1 MSYEIK
7 NIKNGIKIHL
17 IKTNKFKTNLFAIFL
32 TMPLDRNTV
41 TQNALIPAVLRMGTA
56 KLKSQEEIS
65 IELENM
71 YGATLDGGVDKIG
84 DNQVLKFYLETLN
97 DNFLPNKENISNKA
111 IELLLDIVF
120 NPLVENNELKKEYVA
135 SEKKTIKRLIDG
147 RIDNKDMYAYTRCV
161 EEMYKEEPYGLYKF
175 GYVEDLEKIDESN
188 LYEYYTKLLN
198 EAKIDIFV
206 SGNFQDKK
214 IINEIIANPSIQKLP
229 EREDKHIINTEETE
243 KKKEVKLQIIKEQKD
258 VTQGKLVIGLDINYY
273 EPNSKYAMCLYNVI
287 LGESATSKMFQN
299 VREKA
304 GLAYSAR
311 STYVRQKNNIF
322 IRAGIEIE
330 NFDKALK
337 IIEEQLEDM
346 KNGNFSEEDIENAKK
361 YMVAGIKTVQ
371 DEQDSEITYYMGQE
385 MSGKMISFEDYINKI
400 NWVSRADIEK
410 IANNIN
416 FSTYNFSFTLEFS
429 IICII

>member
-7 NIKNGIKIHL
+7 NIKNGIKTHL

-120 NPLVENNELKKEYVA
+120 NPLVENNEFKKEYVA
-135 SEKKTIKRLIDG
+135 SEKKTIKRLIEG

-322 IRAGIEIE
+322 IKAGIEIE

-416 FSTYNFSFTLEFS
+416 LNTIYFLKNNE
-429 IICII
+429 

>member
-120 NPLVENNELKKEYVA
+120 NPLVENNEFKKEYVA
-135 SEKKTIKRLIDG
+135 SEKKTIKRLIEG

-243 KKKEVKLQIIKEQKD
+243 KKKEVKLQIIKEQKGKSILEENE
-258 VTQGKLVIGLDINYY
+258 TQNLDMIITRCHSRKASYRARYKLL
-273 EPNSKYAMCLYNVI
+273 
-287 LGESATSKMFQN
+287 
-299 VREKA
+299 
-304 GLAYSAR
+304 
-311 STYVRQKNNIF
+311 
-322 IRAGIEIE
+322 
-330 NFDKALK
+330 
-337 IIEEQLEDM
+337 
-346 KNGNFSEEDIENAKK
+346 
-361 YMVAGIKTVQ
+361 
-371 DEQDSEITYYMGQE
+371 
-385 MSGKMISFEDYINKI
+385 
-400 NWVSRADIEK
+400 
-410 IANNIN
+410 
-416 FSTYNFSFTLEFS
+416 
-429 IICII
+429 

>member
-120 NPLVENNELKKEYVA
+120 NPLVENNEFKKEYVA
-135 SEKKTIKRLIDG
+135 SEKKTIKRLIEG

-214 IINEIIANPSIQKLP
+214 IINEIIENPSIQKLP

-416 FSTYNFSFTLEFS
+416 LNTIYFLKNNE
-429 IICII
+429 